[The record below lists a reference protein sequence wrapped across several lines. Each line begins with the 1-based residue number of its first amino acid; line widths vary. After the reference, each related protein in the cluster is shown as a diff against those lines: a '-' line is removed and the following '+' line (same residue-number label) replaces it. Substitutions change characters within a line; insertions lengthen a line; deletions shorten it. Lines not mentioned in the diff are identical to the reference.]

1 MFDIVKIYI
10 KNALLYVAL
19 YYNSILKKVIK
30 VIFSIEKIFAQTYK
44 YTATLDMKQISFKMT
59 KTLQKYQKLLESF
72 FLKITLQMNS
82 MDLISKTTMWFSLI
96 CNLSF
101 SLIKQ

>member
-30 VIFSIEKIFAQTYK
+30 VIFSIEKIFAQIYK

-72 FLKITLQMNS
+72 FLKNKNITNEFNGLNFKNYHVVFLDM
-82 MDLISKTTMWFSLI
+82 
-96 CNLSF
+96 
-101 SLIKQ
+101 